1 MGHGGLRGL
10 PGAAFAA
17 LLFCGAAEGRE
28 LPQALADYFPG
39 HTACALLLERDRH
52 RELRIDYGG
61 AACDEPLSPCSTFKI
76 PHALIGLQTGALD
89 GASHTRRW
97 DGTVHARGELNQD
110 HDLASAMQDSVV
122 WYFQSLARELGEATL
137 QAWLERLDY
146 GNRDLSG
153 GIDRFWLDSSLL
165 ISTRAQLA
173 LVQDLW
179 RSALPFAADHQQL
192 VRELLAQD
200 SALPGELHG
209 KTGSCPGDPDA
220 GRPAHAWFI
229 GWVDWDRRRERNPAT
244 SWFAVSITGDEADGQ
259 RARSM
264 TLRLLADSQPPE

>member
-1 MGHGGLRGL
+1 MEKPYLRRKWRS
-10 PGAAFAA
+10 AVS
-17 LLFCGAAEGRE
+17 
-28 LPQALADYFPG
+28 
-39 HTACALLLERDRH
+39 HTARTPGRSAHRLQRH
-52 RELRIDYGG
+52 R
-61 AACDEPLSPCSTFKI
+61 
-76 PHALIGLQTGALD
+76 LD
-89 GASHTRRW
+89 PA
-97 DGTVHARGELNQD
+97 
-110 HDLASAMQDSVV
+110 
-122 WYFQSLARELGEATL
+122 
-137 QAWLERLDY
+137 
-146 GNRDLSG
+146 
-153 GIDRFWLDSSLL
+153 
-165 ISTRAQLA
+165 
-173 LVQDLW
+173 
-179 RSALPFAADHQQL
+179 ALPFAADHQQL